1 MFYRCVKKTSNVCA
15 DVFWDN
21 SYKWI
26 DENTSAF
33 MKDLDGIQQVK
44 AAGCTLND
52 KEKQIY
58 GLSYNSIPV
67 SYDFLCTVRSI
78 ELRPQR

>member
-1 MFYRCVKKTSNVCA
+1 
-15 DVFWDN
+15 
-21 SYKWI
+21 
-26 DENTSAF
+26 